1 LPSIFIADL
10 AIEDQRLLKVALYG
24 LLFGMLIGVE
34 RAVRKKPPGVH
45 PGVIIRTLSLIGLGS
60 SLAVGAF
67 PPPEQSAIAAGVL
80 TGIGFIGAGII
91 YRGAGVGQDLPQ
103 GPDEGE
109 VVGVTAAAAIFF
121 LAAVGVSVGI
131 GRTWTAAIL
140 TAVAIALLEIEVLL
154 LFLVRKWREWKQRRV
169 VRKQRRED
177 RKQGREDRKQGRED
191 RKQGRV
197 RD

>member
-1 LPSIFIADL
+1 MASISIADL
-10 AIEDQRLLKVALYG
+10 PVEDWRLLGAALCG

-60 SLAVGAF
+60 SLAVRAF
-67 PPPEQSAIAAGVL
+67 PPPERSAIAAGVL

-91 YRGAGVGQDLPQ
+91 YRGTSVGQDLPQ

-121 LAAVGVSVGI
+121 LAAVGVCVGI
-131 GRTWTAAIL
+131 GRIWTAAIL
-140 TAVAIALLEIEVLL
+140 TAVAIGLLEIEVLL
-154 LFLVRKWREWKQRRV
+154 LFLVRK
-169 VRKQRRED
+169 RRE
-177 RKQGREDRKQGRED
+177 RREQRE
-191 RKQGRV
+191 RRERWERWERR
-197 RD
+197 RDDSRADDKAKPKPPDGV